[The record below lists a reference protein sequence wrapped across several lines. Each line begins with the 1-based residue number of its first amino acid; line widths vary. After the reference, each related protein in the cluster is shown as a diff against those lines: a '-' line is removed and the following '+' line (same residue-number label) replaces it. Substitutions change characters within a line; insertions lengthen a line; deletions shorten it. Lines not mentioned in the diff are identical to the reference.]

1 MHRNLW
7 LFIAL
12 NLLVISFQ
20 LECRNFRDD
29 TCGGHNKEYKLQC
42 HKFTSGC
49 KEVEVDDG
57 CEINSS
63 HKCVAKSGIG
73 ENEDC
78 VDFGDEKKCKKI
90 KKICE
95 NYYDKNC
102 GGLNGIKDTDTK
114 QCLQFNSGD
123 NCKEVTIDEYCKA
136 NENYNCVGRK
146 SFDETKNKCA
156 WNEKLDECK
165 LREKTCED
173 FSSSCSEQKVSIT
186 GRKCAKIEGYSNCRE
201 IEVSPSCKIDNDGKC
216 KIEQSADKKDCQFNS
231 GKNKCQLFEIDS
243 ECQVSLGY
251 CQKKNNAN
259 LQSGK
264 TCGFIDEEETKCKV
278 KDKEC
283 EDYPGDSTCEAAPL
297 SANKKCSVYFGYCQE
312 YTIDSFCTVEGGVCK
327 KAEGK
332 NINNDED
339 CLFDEERTSCTKKK
353 KICSNY
359 YDYEKCE
366 KLPLTDTTQCI
377 YDYIDYKCK
386 ELQIDK
392 DCKFIDFGSECVHR
406 DSNFDQKKGICSYS
420 DDRKSCKLRERK
432 CYEYT
437 NNACNDLENCI
448 FDNGRCYEIDN
459 YCTMKNGI
467 CAKKENANL
476 PENEKCNSN
485 FISCK
490 KQKPPCSE
498 YNSDKCSDFPK
509 TSEEQCFK
517 FSDRS
522 TCSLVELDGNCYV
535 DKNGKCVED
544 GSGKLS
550 SNEICA
556 FNNDIS
562 RDRCRK
568 REKQCSDITD
578 DTCDKFTPLT
588 KLCFKFEDE
597 HYCKEVKVD
606 SGCQI
611 NEDNECTGQNCSFDE
626 DKERC
631 FKREDDGSL
640 LNLKPFI
647 LMLLFFAF

>member
-1 MHRNLW
+1 MRW
-7 LFIAL
+7 
-12 NLLVISFQ
+12 
-20 LECRNFRDD
+20 
-29 TCGGHNKEYKLQC
+29 
-42 HKFTSGC
+42 
-49 KEVEVDDG
+49 
-57 CEINSS
+57 
-63 HKCVAKSGIG
+63 KSGIG

-123 NCKEVTIDEYCKA
+123 NCREVTIDEYCKVDD
-136 NENYNCVGRK
+136 NINCVGRK
-146 SFDETKNKCA
+146 SFDEKKNICT
-156 WNEKLDECK
+156 WNKKRDECK

-173 FSSSCSEQKVSIT
+173 FSSSCTEQKVSVT
-186 GRKCAKIEGYSNCRE
+186 GRKCAKIDGYSNCRE

-216 KIEQSADKKDCQFNS
+216 KIEQSADKKDCQFDKN
-231 GKNKCQLFEIDS
+231 KNKCQLFEIDS

-251 CQKKNNAN
+251 CNNQINAN

-264 TCGFIDEEETKCKV
+264 TSGFIDKEETKCKV

-283 EDYPGDSTCEAAPL
+283 EDYLLIESTCETVSL
-297 SANKKCSVYFGYCQE
+297 SENRKCSVYNGYKCLE

-392 DCKFIDFGSECVHR
+392 DCKFSDFGLECVHR

-432 CYEYT
+432 CYE
-437 NNACNDLENCI
+437 
-448 FDNGRCYEIDN
+448 
-459 YCTMKNGI
+459 
-467 CAKKENANL
+467 
-476 PENEKCNSN
+476 
-485 FISCK
+485 
-490 KQKPPCSE
+490 
-498 YNSDKCSDFPK
+498 
-509 TSEEQCFK
+509 
-517 FSDRS
+517 
-522 TCSLVELDGNCYV
+522 
-535 DKNGKCVED
+535 
-544 GSGKLS
+544 
-550 SNEICA
+550 
-556 FNNDIS
+556 
-562 RDRCRK
+562 
-568 REKQCSDITD
+568 
-578 DTCDKFTPLT
+578 
-588 KLCFKFEDE
+588 
-597 HYCKEVKVD
+597 
-606 SGCQI
+606 
-611 NEDNECTGQNCSFDE
+611 
-626 DKERC
+626 
-631 FKREDDGSL
+631 
-640 LNLKPFI
+640 
-647 LMLLFFAF
+647 